1 MLYSLT
7 QMNLFSVISFI
18 LLSAFNDIRISSACT
33 RFACTEFG
41 DTPAFLRNPT
51 GLRPSGFSSKTTSLQ
66 PVEKLDVTKYV
77 GKWFQ
82 VYGAPTNVV
91 FQGYGKCIT
100 ADYGLLPDG
109 TVSVLN
115 AQLNAKNE
123 LEQIAGYA
131 YYKNV
136 SEPGKLTVHLDG
148 TPADAPYWVV
158 ALGEVKNNQYQYSVI
173 TTPSGVSLWVLARN
187 VDVFMREYDE
197 EVKTILETGEFKYV
211 AIEQDRLRCKS
222 SE

>member
-1 MLYSLT
+1 MLHSLN

-18 LLSAFNDIRISSACT
+18 LLSAFTPFRIEDAQSAAHSSLITA
-33 RFACTEFG
+33 
-41 DTPAFLRNPT
+41 PAGGVLNEKRC
-51 GLRPSGFSSKTTSLQ
+51 KTTSLQ
-66 PVEKLDVTKYV
+66 PVDKLDVTKYV

-109 TVSVLN
+109 NVSVLN

-158 ALGEVKNNQYQYSVI
+158 ALGEVKNDQYQYSII

-187 VDVFMREYDE
+187 VDLFMQEYDA
-197 EVKTILETGEFKYV
+197 EVKEILAEGEFKYV
-211 AIEQDRLRCKS
+211 AIEQDRLHCK
-222 SE
+222 